1 MEIIW
6 NIISKCCQQ
15 VETVSLNMFELLTS
29 YLALLNM
36 MESLVLVVSRWDY
49 LGLSSYNL
57 FFLCRVT

>member
-49 LGLSSYNL
+49 LGLWSYNL
-57 FFLCRVT
+57 FVSL